1 MTRFN
6 WDVFETAIERR
17 IRSLKWILDQAY
29 PTHPQQ
35 PKHYVRVLYTSRLIE
50 ERECARNETIVAISD
65 HELRYWFRP
74 YSEPGS
80 KPFAFCR
87 LDGLF
92 DFMRIVIWPRMIKEW
107 APERLIIEPKL
118 DEKSQSMVKTYLQLQ
133 ATAKEMANKEI
144 ESLLEGKN
152 VHLQLVK
159 AITALDIASISAF
172 ADKISVETVG
182 IGREDLLLLVDAIN
196 RKDEEIIAS
205 KGKYLT
211 FRVLYQSRMKDLS
224 QGHSIPITYGTGEFH
239 KEMTEHYKELTVIA
253 ERHFA
258 ESFREFCLCDDVK
271 RIDSEVFGQ
280 YRSVTSQDFS
290 KRVDDLVSTVCH

>member
-6 WDVFETAIERR
+6 WNVFETAIERR

-50 ERECARNETIVAISD
+50 ESECARNETIVAISD

-80 KPFAFCR
+80 QPFAFCR

-92 DFMRIVIWPRMIKEW
+92 DFMRIVIWPRMVKEW
-107 APERLIIEPKL
+107 SLERLIIEPKL
-118 DEKSQSMVKTYLQLQ
+118 DEKSRSMAKTYLQLQ

-159 AITALDIASISAF
+159 AITTLDIASISAF
-172 ADKISVETVG
+172 ADKITVETVG
-182 IGREDLLLLVDAIN
+182 IGREDLLSLVDAIN

-205 KGKYLT
+205 NRKYLT

-224 QGHSIPITYGTGEFH
+224 QSHSIPLTFGSGEFH
-239 KEMTEHYKELTVIA
+239 RKMTEHSKALTVIA

-258 ESFREFCLCDDVK
+258 ESFREFCQCDDVK
-271 RIDSEVFGQ
+271 RIESEVFGQ
-280 YRSVTSQDFS
+280 YRSVHSRDFS
-290 KRVDDLVSTVCH
+290 KCVDDLVSTVCP